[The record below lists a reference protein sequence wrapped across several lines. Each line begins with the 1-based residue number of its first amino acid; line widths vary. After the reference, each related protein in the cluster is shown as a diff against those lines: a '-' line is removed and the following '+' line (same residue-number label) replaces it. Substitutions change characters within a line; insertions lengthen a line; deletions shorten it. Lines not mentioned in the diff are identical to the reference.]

1 MEWRVSTR
9 SRDPLH
15 DQTSSVL
22 PNRPNLTVF
31 SFIGVSPVISKQ
43 VGLVNWASL
52 RSILCVLKVVRVIW
66 CRKQGYQTRRCGGAA
81 AAVTPRIA
89 SSPRHGSVASCR
101 GWPTV
106 STRLTC
112 QLISSYLR
120 HFYTLTVLLQLLQ
133 ITPFKDN
140 YGL

>member
-1 MEWRVSTR
+1 MNHTDDGVAGVNTVT
-9 SRDPLH
+9 LH

-66 CRKQGYQTRRCGGAA
+66 CRKQGYQTRRWSGGGGYA
-81 AAVTPRIA
+81 TDCFIA
-89 SSPRHGSVASCR
+89 SPPQRRVVSGVANC
-101 GWPTV
+101 
-106 STRLTC
+106 LC
-112 QLISSYLR
+112 
-120 HFYTLTVLLQLLQ
+120 
-133 ITPFKDN
+133 
-140 YGL
+140 

>member
-43 VGLVNWASL
+43 IGLVNWASL

-66 CRKQGYQTRRCGGAA
+66 CRKQGYQTRRWSGGGGYA
-81 AAVTPRIA
+81 TDCFIA
-89 SSPRHGSVASCR
+89 SPPQRRVASCR

-120 HFYTLTVLLQLLQ
+120 HFYILTVLLQLLQ